1 MNTSKNT
8 LVARLSIPEYADNLY
23 RVSDV
28 STDYR
33 LEYYRMQ
40 ARAVNADFIY
50 CLNSELENQLFP
62 FIYIY
67 DERDKTPPRNLAT
80 INKQLWT
87 IGEIALA
94 IVVYDDEI
102 KIIDAR
108 HPIDFS
114 AKGDEEAKILHVIP
128 QIESKLKIEIFE
140 GRIIEKS
147 DRDYVSISPYN
158 MLLDH
163 IDKNILGKQKDIR
176 CSNELLRKLVVK
188 CILVKYIEEQVD
200 EYGKNIFKDKYFN
213 TYLRNQISG
222 VATFCDVIRT
232 GNIVAL
238 FKALNDK
245 FNGGIFELDEA
256 QEYEIQQCNLY
267 PIATALDGHFDLKG
281 QGSLWAKYDLKL
293 LPIEFISRLYEKF
306 VTSSEGSQK
315 DYGAY
320 YTPPHLA
327 RLLVDELLPFN
338 SQIDFNTFKII
349 DPSCGSGVFLVLAY
363 KRLIALWMLKNN
375 KRDIQGKEDIVA
387 LQCILT
393 NSIFGIDINGD
404 AVSITATSL
413 QIELTSHLQPK
424 DINLLHFDN
433 LQENGN
439 LKECGFFKWYKTETN
454 RFDVVVGNPPFNI
467 NSKRSKENIEKS
479 IDDDF
484 EKEIYVNEKG
494 NSKSFPDKN
503 PALTILYH
511 SVENLLKPN
520 GSAFMI
526 MPSSSFLYMPTALDF
541 RRTIIQK
548 WDIKKVY
555 DFTPLRDH
563 LWGRTKIATVAVYVK
578 RETSINPII
587 EHIIVRSSTANEK
600 GAIRFQIDKYDK
612 YNVLKDLAL
621 KNNHIWKINLLGGGR
636 LEFYLNKYFHQNR
649 YRTISEFFYTNNWIA
664 NVGYQRDSS
673 ATKHI
678 INLKG
683 QDIVVSDAFCKDE
696 LTDDVIIRNDTDD
709 VVRICSTPTLYDVP
723 NILLRLNV
731 NCNIPISLNFR
742 KVFFPKGILGIRG
755 DSKDLMNQFV
765 LLFRENR
772 PFYKLLIAIISSK
785 VFIQQ
790 GNSGYTIDAQDIFN
804 LPININEFGNP
815 IPFEPMNH
823 MEKAIF
829 EDTEMMTQ
837 CLNKTTGRLFDNV
850 TINELTQYGS
860 AFCEILNFVYKNG
873 DYQFHP
879 IRCIIHDDYVWMTF
893 EHTNEDKEME
903 LQLSDRNKDIFQNI
917 LHDDVS
923 NLGLR
928 INRIITSYSERNK
941 VSFIKPRALK
951 YWTRSIGYRDAENVK
966 AEMFSKGF

>member
-1 MNTSKNT
+1 MNTSKNA
-8 LVARLSIPEYADNLY
+8 LIARLSISEYADNLY
-23 RVSDV
+23 RVYDE
-28 STDYR
+28 STDNR

-40 ARAVNADFIY
+40 ARAVDADFIY

-62 FIYIY
+62 YIYIY
-67 DERDKTPPRNLAT
+67 DERDKIPQRNLAT

-108 HPIDFS
+108 QPIS
-114 AKGDEEAKILHVIP
+114 LSVKGDEEAKILHAIP

-200 EYGKNIFKDKYFN
+200 ECGQNIFKDKYFN
-213 TYLRNQISG
+213 TYLSTQISG
-222 VATFCDVIRT
+222 VATFCDVIRA
-232 GNIVAL
+232 GNIAEL

-245 FNGGIFELDEA
+245 FNGGIFELNEEQKA
-256 QEYEIQQCNLY
+256 EIQQCNLN
-267 PIATALDGHFDLKG
+267 PIATALDGHFDING

-338 SQIDFNTFKII
+338 SQIDFDTFKLI

-363 KRLIALWMLKNN
+363 KRLITLWMLKNK
-375 KRDIQGKEDIVA
+375 KRDIQGREDIVA
-387 LQCILT
+387 LQEILK
-393 NSIFGIDINGD
+393 NCIFGIDINGD

-439 LKECGFFKWYKTETN
+439 LKECGFFKWYKTETQ

-467 NSKRSKENIEKS
+467 DNEENLKVD
-479 IDDDF
+479 IDDDIKQEYF
-484 EKEIYVNEKG
+484 ITVD
-494 NSKSFPDKN
+494 SKKHAIPNNN
-503 PALTILYH
+503 PAMAFFNASLKT
-511 SVENLLKPN
+511 LLKDDS
-520 GSAFMI
+520 GRLFMV
-526 MPSSSFLYMPTALDF
+526 MPSTAMLYNTNSVSIEF
-541 RRTIIQK
+541 RKAIFSN
-548 WDIKKVY
+548 WDVRKIY

-563 LWGRTKIATVAVYVK
+563 LWSGAAVATVAVCVHQK
-578 RETSINPII
+578 NKLSTNSIK
-587 EHIIVRSSTANEK
+587 HIVVRNSLPNK
-600 GAIRFQIDKYDK
+600 NGAIRFQIDKYDTFTIPISI
-612 YNVLKDLAL
+612 AL
-621 KNNHIWKINLLGGGR
+621 HTEYIWKSNLLGGGR
-636 LEFYLNKYFHQNR
+636 LVFYINKYRQAYSTLKAFLDQKRWLYQDGAKSSQKEGKDIAALGYTLLKSKEVLNDTLEQPMLDQNPTGKYRLDNETLYSSPNVLIKSNANQGLPTIFNKDKTFIFDNTFFGIKCTNEDLPMLEMFVDIFKANR
-649 YRTISEFFYTNNWIA
+649 YLYKFLITVT
-664 NVGYQRDSS
+664 SS
-673 ATKHI
+673 KTFLQKAGNSL
-678 INLKG
+678 IN
-683 QDIVVSDAFCKDE
+683 
-696 LTDDVIIRNDTDD
+696 
-709 VVRICSTPTLYDVP
+709 
-723 NILLRLNV
+723 
-731 NCNIPISLNFR
+731 
-742 KVFFPKGILGIRG
+742 
-755 DSKDLMNQFV
+755 SKDL
-765 LLFRENR
+765 
-772 PFYKLLIAIISSK
+772 KS
-785 VFIQQ
+785 
-790 GNSGYTIDAQDIFN
+790 
-804 LPININEFGNP
+804 LPINTDDSGNP
-815 IPFEPMNH
+815 IPFEPMSH
-823 MEKAIF
+823 IEQAVL
-829 EDTEMMTQ
+829 EDTEMMAQ

-850 TINELTQYGS
+850 KIKELTQYGS
-860 AFCEILNFVYKNG
+860 AFCEILNFVYENR
-873 DYQFHP
+873 DYLFRP
-879 IRCIIHDDYVWMTF
+879 IRCIIHDDYVWMSF
-893 EHTNEDKEME
+893 EHTNVEKEME
-903 LQLSDRNKDIFQNI
+903 LQLSDLNKDIYQNI
-917 LHDDVS
+917 LHDDIS

-928 INRIITSYSERNK
+928 INRIITSYSESNK

>member
-1 MNTSKNT
+1 MNTSKNA

-23 RVSDV
+23 RVSDE

-40 ARAVNADFIY
+40 ARAVDADFIY

-87 IGEIALA
+87 IGEITLA
-94 IVVYDDEI
+94 IIVYDDEI

-108 HPIDFS
+108 HPIDLS
-114 AKGDEEAKILHVIP
+114 AKGDEEAKILHAIP

-147 DRDYVSISPYN
+147 DIDYVSFSPYN

-163 IDKNILGKQKDIR
+163 IDKNILGKQKDIG

-213 TYLRNQISG
+213 TYLNTQISG
-222 VATFCDVIRT
+222 VATFCDVIRA
-232 GNIVAL
+232 GNITAL

-256 QEYEIQQCNLY
+256 QESEIQQCNLN
-267 PIATALDGHFDLKG
+267 PIAIALDGHFDLEG

-327 RLLVDELLPFN
+327 RLLVDELLPFK
-338 SQIDFNTFKII
+338 SLIDFNTFKLI

-363 KRLIALWMLKNN
+363 KRLITLWMLKNN
-375 KRDIQGKEDIVA
+375 KRDIQGKEDIIA
-387 LQCILT
+387 LQGILK
-393 NSIFGIDINGD
+393 NCIFGIDINGD

-439 LKECGFFKWYKTETN
+439 LKEYGFFKWYKTETN

-467 NSKRSKENIEKS
+467 NSKKSKENIENG

-484 EKEIYVNEKG
+484 EKEVYINEKKKQ
-494 NSKSFPDKN
+494 KSFPYKN
-503 PALTILYH
+503 PALTVLYH
-511 SVENLLKPN
+511 SIESLLKPK
-520 GSAFMI
+520 GRAFMI

-541 RRTIIQK
+541 RRTIISK
-548 WDIKKVY
+548 WNVKKVY
-555 DFTPLRDH
+555 DFTPLMNY
-563 LWGRTKIATVAVYVK
+563 LWGKTKVATVAVL
-578 RETSINPII
+578 I
-587 EHIIVRSSTANEK
+587 EKELSSNSVIDHIIVRSSSVNEK
-600 GAIRFQIDKYDK
+600 GSIRFQIDKYDK
-612 YNVLKDLAL
+612 FSVLKDVAV
-621 KNNHIWKINLLGGGR
+621 KNNYIWKINLLGGGR
-636 LEFYLNKYFHQNR
+636 LGFYHEKYTQNFLTIKKFSRRWSRTTGYREDNNSTNQININGKRILN
-649 YRTISEFFYTNNWIA
+649 TNKFDRDNIDDSMIDTVTENIFKR
-664 NVGYQRDSS
+664 NVSGDVL
-673 ATKHI
+673 TP
-678 INLKG
+678 INVLIRLNINYSMP
-683 QDIVVSDAFCKDE
+683 IV
-696 LTDDVIIRNDTDD
+696 LNTDDIG
-709 VVRICSTPTLYDVP
+709 
-723 NILLRLNV
+723 
-731 NCNIPISLNFR
+731 
-742 KVFFPKGILGIRG
+742 FFPGILGFK
-755 DSKDLMNQFV
+755 SKDENGMRQFV
-765 LLFRENR
+765 ELFRQNR
-772 PFYKLLIAIISSK
+772 DLYKTLIKIKSSK
-785 VFIQQ
+785 IFIQQ
-790 GNSGYTIDAQDIFN
+790 SGEFSIDSQDILS
-804 LPININEFGNP
+804 LPINTDTSGNP
-815 IPFEPMNH
+815 IPFEPRSH
-823 MEKAIF
+823 IEQAVL
-829 EDTEMMTQ
+829 EDTEMMAQ

-850 TINELTQYGS
+850 TINELIQYGS
-860 AFCEILNFVYKNG
+860 AFCEILNFVYENG
-873 DYQFHP
+873 DYQFRP
-879 IRCIIHDDYVWMTF
+879 TRCIVHDDYVWMTF
-893 EHTNEDKEME
+893 EHTNVEKEIE
-903 LQLSDRNKDIFQNI
+903 LQLSDLNKDIFQNI
-917 LHDDVS
+917 LHNDIS

-941 VSFIKPRALK
+941 VSFIKPRTFK

-966 AEMFSKGF
+966 AEMFNKGY